1 VSPTTQDRHR
11 QFEFLSYEQEKDGRV
26 VILTIRR
33 PEVRNALHLAAHA
46 EMDCAWRRFEEDD
59 DAWVAILTGEGDRA
73 FCAGSDLKQGQV
85 EPSPQP
91 YWLTFK
97 PGGFGGLTERFG
109 MVKPVIAAVNG
120 IALGGGCELALACDI
135 IVAAQH
141 ARFGL
146 PEPRVGFTASDGGIH
161 RIVRQLPLK
170 IAMGMLLT
178 GIPMSADDAL
188 RWGLVNEVVPAEDL
202 LAAARRWAD
211 AILECA
217 PLSVRA
223 SKEAALGG
231 LGLPLADALNRR
243 YEYMLRQTSSQDSRE
258 GPRAFAEKRK
268 PVWRGM

>member
-1 VSPTTQDRHR
+1 MSPITQNREN
-11 QFEFLSYEQEKDGRV
+11 QFEFLSYEKEKDGRLA
-26 VILTIRR
+26 ILTIRR

-46 EMDCAWRRFEEDD
+46 EMDSAWRRFEEDD
-59 DAWVAILTGEGDRA
+59 DAWVAILTGEGDKA
-73 FCAGSDLKQGQV
+73 FCVGSDLKQGQA
-85 EPSPQP
+85 ERSPQP

-120 IALGGGCELALACDI
+120 FALGGGCELALACDI
-135 IVAAQH
+135 VVAAQH

-178 GIPMSADDAL
+178 GTPMSADDAQ
-188 RWGLVNEVVPAEDL
+188 RWGLVNEVVAAEDL
-202 LAAARRWAD
+202 LPAARRWAD

-223 SKEAALGG
+223 SKQAALAG
-231 LGLPLADALNRR
+231 LGLPLADAINRR
-243 YEYMLRQTSSQDSRE
+243 YEYMLRQAGSQDSRE
-258 GPRAFAEKRK
+258 GPLAFAEKRK
-268 PVWRGM
+268 PVWRGT

>member
-1 VSPTTQDRHR
+1 MN
-11 QFEFLSYEQEKDGRV
+11 QFEFISYEKDGRV
-26 VILTIRR
+26 VIITIRR
-33 PEVRNALHLAAHA
+33 PEARNALHMAAHL
-46 EMDCAWRRFEEDD
+46 EMDSAWRCFEGDD
-59 DAWVAILTGEGDRA
+59 NAWVAIITGDGDKA
-73 FCAGSDLKQGQV
+73 FCAGADLKHRQD
-85 EPSPQP
+85 EASSRP
-91 YWLTFK
+91 YWLTYK

-120 IALGGGCELALACDI
+120 VALGGGCELALACDI

-178 GIPMSADDAL
+178 GLPMPADEAQ
-188 RWGLVNEVVPAEDL
+188 RWGLVNEVVALEDL
-202 LAAARRWAD
+202 LPAARRWAS

-223 SKEAALGG
+223 SKQAALEG
-231 LGLPLADALNRR
+231 LGLRLADAINRR
-243 YEYMLRQTSSQDSRE
+243 YDAMLRQTGSQDSLE
-258 GPRAFAEKRK
+258 GPRAFVEKRK
-268 PVWRGM
+268 PVWRGI

>member
-1 VSPTTQDRHR
+1 MQDGEN
-11 QFEFLSYEQEKDGRV
+11 QFQFLSYEKERDGRIA
-26 VILTIRR
+26 ILTIRR
-33 PEVRNALHLAAHA
+33 PEARNALHMAAHA

-59 DAWVAILTGEGDRA
+59 DAWVAILTGEGDKA
-73 FCAGSDLKQGQV
+73 FCAGSDLKQGQA
-85 EPSPQP
+85 ERSPQP

-120 IALGGGCELALACDI
+120 FALGGGCELAMACDI
-135 IVAAQH
+135 VVAVQN

-178 GIPMSADDAL
+178 GTTMSADEAH
-188 RWGLVNEVVPAEDL
+188 RWGLVNEVVPAQDL
-202 LAAARRWAD
+202 LTAARRWAD

-223 SKEAALGG
+223 SKQAALAG
-231 LGLPLADALNRR
+231 LGLPLADAMNRR
-243 YEYMLRQTSSQDSRE
+243 YEYMLRQASSQDSRE
-258 GPRAFAEKRK
+258 GPLAFAEKRK
-268 PVWRGM
+268 PVWKGI

>member
-1 VSPTTQDRHR
+1 MSLTPQDEDR
-11 QFEFLSYEQEKDGRV
+11 QFEFLSYEKEKDGRIAV
-26 VILTIRR
+26 LTIRR
-33 PEVRNALHLAAHA
+33 PEARNALHPAAHA
-46 EMDCAWRRFEEDD
+46 EMDCAWRRFEADD
-59 DAWVAILTGEGDRA
+59 DAWVAILTGVGDKA
-73 FCAGSDLKQGQV
+73 FCAGSDLKQGQAAG
-85 EPSPQP
+85 PPQP

-120 IALGGGCELALACDI
+120 FALGGGCELALACDI
-135 IVAAQH
+135 VVAAQH

-178 GIPMSADDAL
+178 GTPMSADEAY
-188 RWGLVNEVVPAEDL
+188 RWGLVNEVVPADEL
-202 LAAARRWAD
+202 MPSARRWAD

-223 SKEAALGG
+223 SKQAALEG
-231 LGLPLADALNRR
+231 LGLPLADAMNRR
-243 YEYMLRQTSSQDSRE
+243 YEYMLRQGGSQDSRE
-258 GPRAFAEKRK
+258 GPLAFAEKRK